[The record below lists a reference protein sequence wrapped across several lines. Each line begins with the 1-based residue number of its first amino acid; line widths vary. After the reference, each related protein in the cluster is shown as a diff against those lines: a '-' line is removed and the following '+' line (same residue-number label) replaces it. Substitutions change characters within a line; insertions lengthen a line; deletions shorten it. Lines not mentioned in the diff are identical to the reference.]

1 MGGSRAGRD
10 MGMPERRIRDR
21 NEEVLRER
29 CKMGTLLN
37 YLEKYGKYTFQEMPM
52 TDVDSLALC
61 QLAYLKFD
69 GMVPGV
75 EDGMPGVPGAGGGL
89 HAGAGASEME
99 ASGEDMFEV
108 EAPGAEASKVE
119 VSGEEASKV
128 EISGEEASKVE
139 ISGEEAFKVEIS
151 GAEAFEVKVSGEDTF
166 EVEASGAEASKV
178 RTSGVEA
185 PKVEASGAEAC
196 EAETCGAAASKVET
210 SKAGASE
217 AMGAERETADKA
229 EAEVSK
235 GFLVEPS
242 ERPGVTL
249 ESLKEHPDFEKLF
262 ADVRYE
268 KPNRALYERM
278 VQGKRFR
285 NLELNYYVNV
295 IEERW
300 ETQFSAV
307 TFTLGDGSRYVAYR
321 GTDETIVGWKEDF
334 NMAFLTPVPGQAI
347 SVEYLNRVA
356 GRFGG
361 PLYVG
366 GHSKGGNLAVY
377 SAMNCNPDIQD
388 RIRKIYSM
396 DGPGFRPEVLRE
408 CDYGKIADR
417 VVKILPNS
425 SLVGMIFESGMY
437 FQVVKSKTFGLL
449 QHDPYTWLVTGNHL
463 VRADRL
469 YERRQ
474 QMDNNL
480 NQWILSLNEQQLRTF
495 VDTLYQVITASQAD
509 NLIDFTA
516 EWKKSMNGV
525 IAALKEVDEE
535 TVEALKEIVGS
546 LFEIARENRKKQVA
560 AKAEAALEALGAK
573 GKDGRPKADS

>member
-1 MGGSRAGRD
+1 MGGSRTGRD

-21 NEEVLRER
+21 NEDVLRER

-75 EDGMPGVPGAGGGL
+75 EDGVPGVPGAGGGL
-89 HAGAGASEME
+89 HAGVGTSEM
-99 ASGEDMFEV
+99 
-108 EAPGAEASKVE
+108 GA
-119 VSGEEASKV
+119 
-128 EISGEEASKVE
+128 
-139 ISGEEAFKVEIS
+139 
-151 GAEAFEVKVSGEDTF
+151 SGEDTF
-166 EVEASGAEASKV
+166 EVEAPGAGVCEAEAS
-178 RTSGVEA
+178 GAGMFEVEA
-185 PKVEASGAEAC
+185 SRVGAFEVEASGAGTCEVEASGAGTCEVEVSGAEAREAEPSGAAPSRVEASGAKAC
-196 EAETCGAAASKVET
+196 EAEPSGTEASKVEA
-210 SKAGASE
+210 SVAAASE
-217 AMGAERETADKA
+217 AMGAKTETAVEA

-235 GFLVEPS
+235 GFLEEPS
-242 ERPGVTL
+242 ERQGVTL

-307 TFTLGDGSRYVAYR
+307 TFTLGDGSHYVAYR

-356 GRFGG
+356 RRFGG

-560 AKAEAALEALGAK
+560 AKAEAALEVLGAK